1 MAILDKQDKYTQ
13 LNIIDCVGDCVLVKN
28 VNDVES
34 VVWRPEDK
42 EFINVG
48 IDYEAEVLK
57 HEQEFTSNY

>member
-13 LNIIDCVGDCVLVKN
+13 LNIIDCVGDCVFVKN
-28 VNDVES
+28 GNDVES

-57 HEQEFTSNY
+57 HEQEFISNY